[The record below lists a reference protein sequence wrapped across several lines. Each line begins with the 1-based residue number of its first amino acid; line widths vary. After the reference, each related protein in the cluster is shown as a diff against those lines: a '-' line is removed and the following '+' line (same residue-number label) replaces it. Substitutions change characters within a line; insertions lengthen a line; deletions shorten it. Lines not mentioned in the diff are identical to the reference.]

1 MNSEIQAMAEP
12 KIGVLL
18 TEEGARALE
27 LPFATF
33 IRRSAFGHY
42 FNCTSIDFAGP
53 FLSMEVEANENSP
66 EMGTSELQ
74 IPLYFVRATIR
85 NETRNPIGFL
95 DAGDDDFTAKRDDH
109 PFLS

>member
-1 MNSEIQAMAEP
+1 MADV

-42 FNCTSIDFAGP
+42 FNCTSIEMTGP
-53 FLSMEVEANENSP
+53 FLTMEVEASP
-66 EMGTSELQ
+66 EIGTSELQ
-74 IPLYFVRATIR
+74 IPLYFVRATIK
-85 NETRNPIGFL
+85 NESRNPIGFL
-95 DAGDDDFTAKRDDH
+95 DEDDSEPHPPSGET

>member
-1 MNSEIQAMAEP
+1 MAEA

-33 IRRSAFGHY
+33 IRKSAFGHY
-42 FNCTSIDFAGP
+42 FNCTSIEMTGP
-53 FLSMEVEANENSP
+53 FLTMEVEATP
-66 EMGTSELQ
+66 EIGTSELQ

-85 NETRNPIGFL
+85 NESRNPIGFL
-95 DAGDDDFTAKRDDH
+95 DEGNDEPLPR
-109 PFLS
+109 PGEGFLS

>member
-1 MNSEIQAMAEP
+1 MAEA

-18 TEEGARALE
+18 TEEGASALE

-33 IRRSAFGHY
+33 IRKSAFGHY
-42 FNCTSIDFAGP
+42 FNCTSIEMTGA
-53 FLSMEVEANENSP
+53 FLTMAVEASP
-66 EMGTSELQ
+66 EIGTSEIQ

-85 NETRNPIGFL
+85 NESRNPIGFL
-95 DAGDDDFTAKRDDH
+95 DDDGIDEMRTRPGEE

>member
-1 MNSEIQAMAEP
+1 MAEA

-18 TEEGARALE
+18 TEDGARALE

-33 IRRSAFGHY
+33 IRKSAFGHY
-42 FNCTSIDFAGP
+42 FNCTSIEMTGP
-53 FLSMEVEANENSP
+53 FLTMEVEASP
-66 EMGTSELQ
+66 EIGTSEIQ

-85 NETRNPIGFL
+85 NESRNPIGFL
-95 DAGDDDFTAKRDDH
+95 DDDSDEPHTRPGD

>member
-1 MNSEIQAMAEP
+1 VAEP

-42 FNCTSIDFAGP
+42 FNCTSIEMTGP
-53 FLSMEVEANENSP
+53 FLTMEVEASP
-66 EMGTSELQ
+66 EIGTSELQ
-74 IPLYFVRATIR
+74 IPLYFVRATIK
-85 NETRNPIGFL
+85 NESRNPIGFL
-95 DAGDDDFTAKRDDH
+95 DDDEKAEPQQRPGD

>member
-1 MNSEIQAMAEP
+1 MAEA

-33 IRRSAFGHY
+33 IRKSAFGHY
-42 FNCTSIDFAGP
+42 FNCTSIEMTGP
-53 FLSMEVEANENSP
+53 FLTMEVEATP
-66 EMGTSELQ
+66 DIGTSEVQ

-85 NETRNPIGFL
+85 NESRNPIGFL
-95 DAGDDDFTAKRDDH
+95 DEGDDEPHTRPGDS
-109 PFLS
+109 FLS

>member
-1 MNSEIQAMAEP
+1 VAEA

-42 FNCTSIDFAGP
+42 FNCTSIEVTGP
-53 FLSMEVEANENSP
+53 FLTMEVEVSP
-66 EMGTSELQ
+66 EIGTSELQ

-85 NETRNPIGFL
+85 NESRNPIGFL
-95 DAGDDDFTAKRDDH
+95 DDGNDQPHSRSGDI
-109 PFLS
+109 PLLS